1 MTSGPEST
9 SSSIGAHPF
18 LIMRNVNVALGDR
31 IVLHDIH
38 LTIQAGEHL
47 AILGA
52 NGCGKSTLIRTMNC
66 ELYPVIPDSGSPTPE
81 VRIFGRSRW
90 DLTELRYYFGVVSDT
105 HPGLYSTSRA
115 PDTAGSATGRTTG
128 LNAVIAGFFS
138 ASTLWPNLIVT
149 EEMRLR
155 AAEALERIHA
165 THLTNH
171 LVGEMSAGE
180 KRRILIARA
189 LVHRPR
195 QLLLD
200 EPSNALD
207 LAAQRNLRE
216 SMRTLIAP
224 TDGSPSTGLI
234 LVTHH
239 LNDIPPE
246 IERVILMQKGRI
258 VADGPRTELLT
269 APVLSKLLGTEVRIG
284 QQDGWL
290 HSW

>member
-1 MTSGPEST
+1 MTIEP
-9 SSSIGAHPF
+9 AHHPF
-18 LIMRNVNVALGDR
+18 LRMSNVNVALGDR
-31 IVLHDIH
+31 NVLHDIN
-38 LTIQAGEHL
+38 LTIQTGEHVT
-47 AILGA
+47 ILGA
-52 NGCGKSTLIRTMNC
+52 NGCGKSTLIRTMTC
-66 ELYPVIPDSGSPTPE
+66 ELYPTIPGPDHPKPE
-81 VRIFGRSRW
+81 VSIFGRSRW
-90 DLTELRYYFGVVSDT
+90 DLTELRKHFGVVSDT

-149 EEMRLR
+149 DDMRQR

-165 THLTNH
+165 THLANQR
-171 LVGEMSAGE
+171 VGEMSAGE
-180 KRRILIARA
+180 KRRIQIARA
-189 LVHRPR
+189 LVHRPQ

-216 SMRTLIAP
+216 SLRALVAQ
-224 TDGSPSTGLI
+224 GTGLI

-239 LNDIPPE
+239 LGDILPE
-246 IERVILMQKGRI
+246 MERVILMREGRI
-258 VADGPRTELLT
+258 LDDGPREKLLT
-269 APVLSKLLGTEVRIG
+269 APVLSNLLGAEVRIG
-284 QQDGWL
+284 HQDGWL